1 MATKRGNP
9 QNFLDPNKMTPEE
22 RQERARNGGR
32 KSGIV
37 RRDKRTSRERLA
49 LLLQLAMTDNEGRG
63 IKSPI
68 TGKAMSVGEA
78 IDTAVIKKAVKG
90 DIRAVEVIYD
100 LLNVRVTRT
109 EITGAQ
115 GKDLIPAKLDV
126 SSLSDEQLKAI
137 ASIKVKEDHDP

>member
-49 LLLQLAMTDNEGRG
+49 LLLQLAMTDNEGHG

-109 EITGAQ
+109 EITGAK

-137 ASIKVKEDHDP
+137 ASIKVKEDNEP

>member
-37 RRDKRTSRERLA
+37 RRDKRNARERLA
-49 LLLQLAMTDNEGRG
+49 LLLQLALTDGNGNNVN
-63 IKSPI
+63 SPI

-78 IDTAVIKKAVKG
+78 IDTAVIKRAIKG
-90 DIRAVEVIYD
+90 DIRAAEVIYD
-100 LLNVRVTRT
+100 LLNVKVTRT
-109 EITGAQ
+109 EITGAG
-115 GKDLIPAKLDV
+115 GKDLIPASKM
-126 SSLSDEQLKAI
+126 SDEELREEIRKI
-137 ASIKVKEDHDP
+137 NEKLE